1 MFLKIFIG
9 YLIAINILSM
19 IITIYDKAAAKNGKQ
34 RVREKTLFVYAFL
47 GGGIMMYLTMLLIRH
62 KTQHTSFMVGI
73 PLIIILQCIVFFL
86 GWSLCSTR

>member
-9 YLIAINILSM
+9 YLIVINILSM

-47 GGGIMMYLTMLLIRH
+47 GGGIMMYLTMLVIRH
-62 KTQHTSFMVGI
+62 KTKHTSFMVGI